1 MNDKQIIQAAVELAD
16 GWSLVHIYDG
26 EDWGQEFG
34 DNSGVPTQ
42 QVLIQ
47 DPHKF
52 QSSLDAL
59 AAQLVRQVDALD
71 RGAFHC
77 EPTRGIVCEVTK
89 HYPFSHKTT
98 EVAEGPDRTMNTLR
112 AIVESGVLS
121 NG

>member
-1 MNDKQIIQAAVELAD
+1 MDDKTLRKAVELAD
-16 GWSLVHIYDG
+16 GWSLVHICDG

-59 AAQLVRQVDALD
+59 AAQLTRQVDATDYEMDFRCDGGAEVLD
-71 RGAFHC
+71 VGRYTEALSIC
-77 EPTRGIVCEVTK
+77 V
-89 HYPFSHKTT
+89 SHD
-98 EVAEGPDRTMNTLR
+98 DRTANSIQ
-112 AIVESGVLS
+112 AIIDSKVLERDDE
-121 NG
+121 